1 MMFFTPSKIVQIPSA
16 L

>member
-1 MMFFTPSKIVQIPSA
+1 MMFFTPSEIVQIPSA